1 VIRGRPDLLRFVIAR
16 VLGGMAMQMTATAL
30 GWVVYQRTNSA
41 YALGLV
47 ALFQFI
53 PAIPLV
59 AVTGHVADS
68 YDRRW
73 VVSAAYVA
81 QAAAG
86 VALFA
91 FDRSSLGMGWLYGL
105 VLLMGAASSFSAP
118 AQQSLLATLVP
129 PEEISQAVAFSSST
143 NQLAIMAGPALG
155 GLMFAGVG
163 AWTFV
168 VAAALMLLGVGLMQI
183 IRPRPIVR
191 EQGDQGVWARA
202 FAGLGYVRSNPVLLA
217 AITLDLFVVILA
229 GVTSLLPIFARDI
242 LKAGPE
248 GLGLLRSAPA
258 VGAVIVG
265 FTLARWPI
273 KRHAGLMMLCAVGAF
288 GLTTALFGV
297 SRSFPLSLA
306 VLAATGAFDMVSVV
320 VRQTLVQVATPDQM
334 RGRVSAVSSVF
345 ISGSNRLGDFES
357 GIVAGLVGAPAST
370 VIGGVGAML
379 VVLATAVLVPSF
391 RRYDRLSP
399 AVERKIEPQ
408 AAEEVAATES
418 Q

>member
-1 VIRGRPDLLRFVIAR
+1 
-16 VLGGMAMQMTATAL
+16 MQMTATAL
-30 GWVVYQRTNSA
+30 GWLVYARTNSA

-47 ALFQFI
+47 ALFQFM

-59 AVTGHVADS
+59 AATGHVADN

-73 VVSAAYVA
+73 VVSGALIA
-81 QAAAG
+81 QIIAAA
-86 VALFA
+86 ALFA
-91 FDRSSLGMGWLYGL
+91 FDRSSLGMGWLYAL
-105 VLLMGAASSFSAP
+105 VLVMGAASAFGPP

-143 NQLAIMAGPALG
+143 NQLAVMAGPALG
-155 GLMFAGVG
+155 GVAYAWTG

-168 VAAALMLLGVGLMQI
+168 LAAGIQVVALCLMLSI
-183 IRPRPIVR
+183 KPRPITR
-191 EQGDQGVWARA
+191 DSSGGVWERA
-202 FAGLGYVRSNPVLLA
+202 FAGLAYVKSNPILLG
-217 AITLDLFVVILA
+217 AITLDLFAVILA

-242 LKAGPE
+242 LHAGPE

-273 KRHAGLMMLCAVGAF
+273 QRHAGLMMIWAVGLF
-288 GLTTALFGV
+288 GATTALFGL
-297 SRSFPLSLA
+297 SRSFPLSILA
-306 VLAATGAFDMVSVV
+306 LAATGAFDMVSVV
-320 VRQTLVQVATPDQM
+320 VRQTLVQVATPDEM

-370 VIGGVGAML
+370 VIGGVGAIL
-379 VVLATAVLVPSF
+379 VVIATAVLVPSF
-391 RRYDRLSP
+391 RKADRLSP
-399 AVERKIEPQ
+399 TLARKAEPQ
-408 AAEEVAATES
+408 AADQAAGA

>member
-1 VIRGRPDLLRFVIAR
+1 MLRGRPDLLRFVAAR
-16 VLGGMAMQMTATAL
+16 VLGGMAMQMTSVAL
-30 GWVVYQRTNSA
+30 GWLVYVRTHSA

-47 ALFQFI
+47 ALFQFL

-59 AVTGHVADS
+59 AATGHVADNH
-68 YDRRW
+68 DRRW
-73 VVSAAYVA
+73 VVSIAYLA
-81 QAAAG
+81 QVAAAA
-86 VALFA
+86 ALFA

-105 VLLMGAASSFSAP
+105 VLVMGATGAFSAP
-118 AQQSLLATLVP
+118 AQQALLATLVP
-129 PEEISQAVAFSSST
+129 PEEIGQAVAFSSST

-155 GLMFAGVG
+155 GLAYAWIG

-168 VAAALMLLGVGLMQI
+168 VAAGLQLVAVVLMLVI
-183 IRPRPIVR
+183 KPRPAPR
-191 EQGDQGVWARA
+191 GDSRGGVWERA
-202 FAGLGYVRSNPVLLA
+202 FAGLAYVRSNPVLLG

-242 LKAGPE
+242 LHTGPE

-258 VGAVIVG
+258 IGAVIVG
-265 FTLARWPI
+265 FTLSRWPI
-273 KRHAGLMMLCAVGAF
+273 RRHAGLAMIWSVGAF
-288 GLTTALFGV
+288 GGATVLFGL
-297 SRSFPLSLA
+297 SRSLPLSILA
-306 VLAATGAFDMVSVV
+306 LAAAGAFDMVSVV
-320 VRQTLVQVATPDQM
+320 VRQTLVQVATPDEM

-379 VVLATAVLVPSF
+379 VVLATAVLAPSF

-399 AVERKIEPQ
+399 KAKTP
-408 AAEEVAATES
+408 
-418 Q
+418 

>member
-1 VIRGRPDLLRFVIAR
+1 
-16 VLGGMAMQMTATAL
+16 MQMTATAL
-30 GWVVYQRTNSA
+30 GWVVYARTNSA

-47 ALFQFI
+47 ALFQFL

-59 AVTGHVADS
+59 AATGHVADNF
-68 YDRRW
+68 DRRW
-73 VVSAAYVA
+73 VVTAAYLA
-81 QAAAG
+81 QIAAAG
-86 VALFA
+86 ALFA
-91 FDRSSLGMGWLYGL
+91 FDRSTLGMGWLYAL
-105 VLLMGAASSFSAP
+105 VLVIGATGAFGPP

-155 GLMFAGVG
+155 GLAYAWAGGGTFLIAAGLQLVG
-163 AWTFV
+163 V
-168 VAAALMLLGVGLMQI
+168 VLMLTI
-183 IRPRPIVR
+183 KPRPITR
-191 EQGDQGVWARA
+191 DSSGAGVWEKA
-202 FAGLGYVRSNPVLLA
+202 FAGLAYVRSNPVLLA

-242 LKAGPE
+242 LHTGPE

-273 KRHAGLMMLCAVGAF
+273 KRHAGLMMLLSVGAF
-288 GLTTALFGV
+288 GITTALFGV
-297 SRSFPLSLA
+297 SRSFPLSLLA
-306 VLAATGAFDMVSVV
+306 LAATGAFDMVSVV
-320 VRQTLVQVATPDQM
+320 VRQTLVQVATPDEM

-357 GIVAGLVGAPAST
+357 GIVAGLVGASRST
-370 VIGGVGAML
+370 LIGGVGAVL
-379 VVLATAVLVPSF
+379 VVAATALLAPSF

-399 AVERKIEPQ
+399 LIEKKVEPG
-408 AAEEVAATES
+408 AADEVAAT